1 LALTSVPGLAQ
12 AADLPACRLLR
23 TQRDGLA
30 SAAMEQEISLVRSVR
45 AGICPDLARQAEAAN
60 ARDLGYVPAEAFD
73 YAAWT
78 RCRQAAEHGLKASE
92 RPRYRNR
99 QGFVF
104 YTQQGARLAEQ
115 ADQLS
120 ASLKA
125 SDCP

>member
-1 LALTSVPGLAQ
+1 
-12 AADLPACRLLR
+12 
-23 TQRDGLA
+23 
-30 SAAMEQEISLVRSVR
+30 MEQEISLVRSER
-45 AGICPDLARQAEAAN
+45 AGICPALARQAEAAN
-60 ARDLGYVPAEAFD
+60 ARDLGYVSAETFD

-78 RCRQAAEHGLKASE
+78 HCRLEAEQGLRASHQALHH
-92 RPRYRNR
+92 NH

-104 YTQQGARLAEQ
+104 YTQKGARLAEQ